1 VFSDLKVPE
10 NHKKICCFCFPTWDP
25 LFNWIRLLWR
35 VNDDQM
41 QKMNGTDY
49 TLYLVYLR
57 YAAYFCFI
65 ITLIN
70 MGVMIPMYVSGEPAQ
85 EDNWKTLG
93 LSSMNNLT
101 ILNITA
107 SQDKFDFVYVFTI
120 LVVSSIAYCMIF

>member
-1 VFSDLKVPE
+1 
-10 NHKKICCFCFPTWDP
+10 
-25 LFNWIRLLWR
+25 
-35 VNDDQM
+35 
-41 QKMNGTDY
+41 
-49 TLYLVYLR
+49 
-57 YAAYFCFI
+57 
-65 ITLIN
+65 